1 MWNIE
6 GFRKNLAAIVNMDS
20 GSENLWG
27 IGEVARYLALRMKEE
42 GFHVQLL
49 DGDTKIQAQTHHEE
63 QFDILMVG
71 HMDTVFPDG
80 TAEERPYAEKDGRA
94 YGPGVAD
101 MKAGLLLAMNAAAR
115 LKQERPDLKL
125 CLAFNSDEE
134 IGSAASR
141 QWLQSLARKTKYTFV
156 FEPGREGNGLV
167 RSRKG
172 CADLTVRFHGIA
184 AHAGVA
190 PEKGANAVAEMARWI
205 TVLTQAQNLE
215 IGTSVNTGV
224 VRGGTAPNVVADFA
238 ELKVDIRMK
247 LPEELERIRKVVQ
260 ELENTVSVK
269 GVTVEASFANETMP
283 MNPSEVTEELMEKM
297 NRTAEEIGCKITWV
311 DTGGVSDAN
320 HIAGLGIPTICGC
333 GPVGGNMHSEKEFME
348 LDSIETRLDLIYRT
362 CLKL

>member
-1 MWNIE
+1 MWNIK
-6 GFRKNLAAIVNMDS
+6 GFRKDLAAIVNMDS
-20 GSENLWG
+20 GSENLSG
-27 IGEVARYLALRMKEE
+27 IGAVARYLALKMEEE
-42 GFHVQLL
+42 GFYVQLL
-49 DGDTKIQAQTHHEE
+49 DGDTKIQAQTHREA
-63 QFDILMVG
+63 QFDILMAG

-80 TAEERPYAEKDGRA
+80 TAEERPYTEKDGRA

-101 MKAGLLLAMNAAAR
+101 MKSGLLLAVNVAAR
-115 LKQERPDLKL
+115 LKRERPDLRL

-134 IGSAASR
+134 IGSAASKD
-141 QWLQSLARKTKYTFV
+141 WLQGLAGKTKYTFV
-156 FEPGREGNGLV
+156 FEPGRDGNGLV

-205 TVLTQAQNLE
+205 TALTQAQNLE

-224 VRGGTAPNVVADFA
+224 VRGGTAPNVVPDFA
-238 ELKVDIRMK
+238 ELKVDIRVK
-247 LPEELERIRKVVQ
+247 LPEELERLRKMVQ
-260 ELENTVSVK
+260 ELENSVSVK
-269 GVTVEASFANETMP
+269 GVTVETSFANETMP
-283 MNPSEVTEELMEKM
+283 MNPSEVTSELMEKM
-297 NRTAEEIGCKITWV
+297 NCTAEEIGCQITWV

-348 LDSIETRLDLIYRT
+348 IDSIEERLNLIYQT